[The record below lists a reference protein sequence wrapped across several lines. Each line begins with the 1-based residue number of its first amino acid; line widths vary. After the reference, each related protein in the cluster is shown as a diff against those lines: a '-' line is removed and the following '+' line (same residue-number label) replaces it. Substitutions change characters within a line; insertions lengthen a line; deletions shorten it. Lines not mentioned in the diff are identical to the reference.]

1 MLKFVMKSNQNKL
14 LLLLLFDGN
23 GRCTAL
29 ALRRKKNNTEFGYT
43 KPAEAWQAEI
53 TSTNT

>member
-1 MLKFVMKSNQNKL
+1 MKSNQNKL